1 MTSESHRLN
10 RMRFGRTAEQFA
22 ASTAI
27 RRLSQV
33 ESLLQLVTPV
43 KEDRLLDV
51 ACGPGRLLASVAPH
65 VRFAVGVDLTLEMLV
80 IARKQRLGEGGRPLG
95 LVLGEGE
102 RLPFGDGAFTV
113 VTATL
118 AIHHFGDPRRVV
130 AEMTRVCRP
139 GGRIAVTDIVAPAD
153 DAKRALANEIERLRD
168 PSHAET
174 LSGAGLEELLSSQGL
189 VVRGR
194 ASGSLTRELEEWCR
208 VAGTPPEAAAR
219 VRAILLASQ
228 PGDLAGMDPVLAGQE
243 VTFRHDW
250 MTLLAVKR

>member
-1 MTSESHRLN
+1 
-10 RMRFGRTAEQFA
+10 MRFGRTAEQFA
-22 ASTAI
+22 ASTAA

-33 ESLLQLVTPV
+33 KSLLQLATPA
-43 KEDRLLDV
+43 KGDRLLDV
-51 ACGPGRLLASVAPH
+51 ACGPGRLLSTVAPQ
-65 VRFAVGVDLTLEMLV
+65 VGFAVGIDLTLEMLT
-80 IARKQRLGEGGRPLG
+80 IARKQHLGEGGRPLG

-102 RLPFGDGAFTV
+102 RLPFRDGVFTV
-113 VTATL
+113 VTTTL

-139 GGRIAVTDIVAPAD
+139 GGRIAVSDIVASED
-153 DAKRALANEIERLRD
+153 GAKRALANEIERLRD

-174 LSGAGLEELLSSQGL
+174 LSGAGLEELLTSRGL

-194 ASGSLTRELEEWCR
+194 ASGSLTREFEEWCR

-219 VRAILLASQ
+219 ARAMLLASQ
-228 PGDLAGMDPVLAGQE
+228 PGDLAGMAPALAGRG

>member
-1 MTSESHRLN
+1 MSSESHRLN

-22 ASTAI
+22 ASTAV

-33 ESLLQLVTPV
+33 QSLLQLATPA

-51 ACGPGRLLASVAPH
+51 ACGPGRLLSTVAPQ
-65 VRFAVGVDLTLEMLV
+65 VRFAVGVDLTLEMLG
-80 IARKQRLGEGGRPLG
+80 IARKQHLGEGGRPLG

-102 RLPFGDGAFTV
+102 RLPFHDGVFTL
-113 VTATL
+113 VTTTL
-118 AIHHFGDPRRVV
+118 AIHHFGDPRGVV
-130 AEMTRVCRP
+130 AEMTRVCRR
-139 GGRIAVTDIVAPAD
+139 GGRIAVSDIVASAD
-153 DAKRALANEIERLRD
+153 GAKRALANEIERLRD
-168 PSHAET
+168 PSHAEA
-174 LSGAGLEELLSSQGL
+174 LSGAGLEELLTSQGL

-219 VRAILLASQ
+219 VRAMLLASQ
-228 PGDLAGMDPVLAGQE
+228 PGDLAGMAPALAGRE

>member
-10 RMRFGRTAEQFA
+10 RLRFGRTAEQFA

-33 ESLLQLVTPV
+33 ESLLHLATPV
-43 KEDRLLDV
+43 REDRLLDV
-51 ACGPGRLLASVAPH
+51 ACGPGHLLATVAPQ
-65 VRFAVGVDLTLEMLV
+65 VRLAVGVDLTLEMLV

-102 RLPFGDGAFTV
+102 RLPFRDGVFTV
-113 VTATL
+113 VTTTL
-118 AIHHFGDPRRVV
+118 AIHHFGDPRWVV
-130 AEMTRVCRP
+130 AEMARVCRP
-139 GGRIAVTDIVAPAD
+139 GGRIAVSDLVASAD

-174 LSGAGLEELLSSQGL
+174 LSSAGLEGLLSSQGL
-189 VVRGR
+189 VIRGR
-194 ASGSLTRELEEWCR
+194 ASGSVTRELEEWCR
-208 VAGTPPEAAAR
+208 LAGTPPEAAAR
-219 VRAILLASQ
+219 VRAMLLASQ
-228 PGDLAGMDPVLAGQE
+228 PGDLAGMAPVVAGPE